1 MKLLK
6 LMIGAVGLSMATL
19 SSAAVYNFHYL
30 YDGSALTAAPGYAE
44 MFGTNLAVGDTVN
57 LKYSAV
63 GAGSYWDFS
72 GVGSAGNVNLGFTYP
87 DSCGTRS
94 SSGAYA
100 ASLDGSTL
108 LSNSYAVGSQ
118 SCIHLGPENINFAGI
133 TQLDAFEISYT
144 MESSGAANNVIGS
157 YAPVTWWQVWELF
170 NGTVAGF
177 NYVPDAEVPEPGVLS
192 LLALGLFGLGF
203 AKRRRQA

>member
-1 MKLLK
+1 MKLIKSML
-6 LMIGAVGLSMATL
+6 GAVGLMAATL
-19 SSAAVYNFHYL
+19 SNAAVYDFHYM
-30 YDGSALTAAPGYAE
+30 YDGSALTVAPGYSE

-63 GAGSYWDFS
+63 GAASYWDFS

-94 SSGAYA
+94 SSGAYS
-100 ASLDGSTL
+100 ASLNGSTL

-118 SCIHLGPENINFAGI
+118 SCIHLGPEFIDFTGI

-144 MESSGAANNVIGS
+144 MTGSGAANNVIGS
-157 YAPVTWWQVWELF
+157 YAPSTWWQVWELF

-177 NYVPDAEVPEPGVLS
+177 NYVPDAEVPEPAMLS

-203 AKRRRQA
+203 AQRRRQA